1 VTWYKQRH
9 GKPLNTKRR
18 HIGIC
23 LTIEEWAAIEAHAA
37 VEQESLAH
45 VIQGFLADLVA
56 ERKIVVDTR
65 RKAYRDWPELAD
77 ASERGKAGAS

>member
-1 VTWYKQRH
+1 MAWYKQRH

-37 VEQESLAH
+37 VHEESLAH
-45 VIQGFLADLVA
+45 VIQGFLSVLVA
-56 ERKIVVDTR
+56 ERKMQVEAR
-65 RKAYRDWPELAD
+65 RASYRDWPELAD
-77 ASERGKAGAS
+77 ASERVKPGAS